1 MNGQSHL
8 VGLPAGWVTF
18 EQFRLAGRLFRS
30 VVKRVFEHGHLGFF
44 EFAMPIFIEV
54 AFSNTLGFVPRC
66 VGESVNVFDDGDR
79 LLAKVHLSSSGVSE
93 ALFDG
98 KLCDRT
104 EIPLLS
110 PAHTGVP
117 PRPGAK
123 AGDTFTRHSYV
134 PIHIK
139 S

>member
-1 MNGQSHL
+1 
-8 VGLPAGWVTF
+8 
-18 EQFRLAGRLFRS
+18 
-30 VVKRVFEHGHLGFF
+30 VVCRVFEHGPPGFF
-44 EFAMPIFIEV
+44 ELSTPIFIEV
-54 AFSNTLGFVPRC
+54 ALLNTSGFVPRC

-79 LLAKVHLSSSGVSE
+79 LLAKVHLSSIGVSE

-98 KLCDRT
+98 KLCDRK

-110 PAHTGVP
+110 PAPTGVP